1 MNVKVKH
8 YCNILVADYPWAHLL
23 EKELIPFVEDQ
34 PCKQGKKTNVK
45 ANMSNWN
52 IVTPEIERLK
62 KFIKNEIG
70 DCPFITQESV
80 SFDWINFWTAVYS
93 KGDYSQAHD
102 HYPSYWSFVY
112 FLKTKWYH
120 SALHFVES
128 GKKIRPKNG
137 RYVVFPAYLKHKVAP
152 HLFNNKRIVLAV
164 NLTVTCQ
171 IYKLEGNLEPDPI
184 LEK

>member
-1 MNVKVKH
+1 MEYSYARNRK
-8 YCNILVADYPWAHLL
+8 I
-23 EKELIPFVEDQ
+23 
-34 PCKQGKKTNVK
+34 
-45 ANMSNWN
+45 
-52 IVTPEIERLK
+52 K

-120 SALHFVES
+120 PALHFVDS
-128 GKKIRPKNG
+128 GKKVRPKNG

-152 HLFNNKRIVLAV
+152 HLFNNKRIVLAG
-164 NLTVTCQ
+164 NLTITGQ